1 MFINEDFENNIELLI
16 IGDQNVGK
24 SNFIFRFTENKF
36 SESHQATIGMDVKVK
51 NITIDNKVYKI
62 QIFDTSGQE
71 VYKSISRNYYLRVQ
85 GILLMF
91 DLTNK
96 YTFQNLENW
105 IKEIYNIRDKVPLII
120 IGNKCD
126 LEKQIEVNDD
136 VVKKFG
142 EKINASYY
150 KTSAKNGKNIDK
162 AIVNFVKQIIDLD
175 ITNKDKTYIL
185 DGSSIINEKKKCCH
199 KNL

>member
-91 DLTNK
+91 DLTNRFS
-96 YTFQNLENW
+96 FQNLENW
-105 IKEIYNIRDKVPLII
+105 IKEIYNVRDKVPFMI

-185 DGSSIINEKKKCCH
+185 DGSSIINEKKKCCG
-199 KNL
+199 KNS

>member
-185 DGSSIINEKKKCCH
+185 DGSSIIKEKKECCS
-199 KNL
+199 K

>member
-1 MFINEDFENNIELLI
+1 MFINEDFENIIELLL

-36 SESHQATIGMDVKVK
+36 SESHQATIGIDVKVK
-51 NITIDNKVYKI
+51 NITIDNKVYKV
-62 QIFDTSGQE
+62 QIIDTSGQE
-71 VYKSISRNYYLRVQ
+71 AYKSISRNYYLKVQ

-96 YTFQNLENW
+96 FSFQNLENW
-105 IKEIYNIRDKVPLII
+105 IKEIYNIRDKVPFMI

-126 LEKQIEVNDD
+126 LENNIEVNDD
-136 VVKKFG
+136 EVIQFG
-142 EKINASYY
+142 NKNDASYY
-150 KTSAKNGKNIDK
+150 KTSAKNGKNVDN
-162 AIVNFVKQIIDLD
+162 AIINFVKQIIDLD

>member
-1 MFINEDFENNIELLI
+1 MYINEDFENIIELLI

-175 ITNKDKTYIL
+175 ITNKDKTYVL
-185 DGSSIINEKKKCCH
+185 DGSSIINEEKKCCV
-199 KNL
+199 KK

>member
-1 MFINEDFENNIELLI
+1 MYINEDFENIIELLI

-36 SESHQATIGMDVKVK
+36 NESHQVTIGMDVKVK
-51 NITIDNKVYKI
+51 NITIDNKVYKV

-71 VYKSISRNYYLRVQ
+71 AFKSISRNYYLRAQ

-96 YTFQNLENW
+96 YTFQNLEKW
-105 IKEIYNIRDKVPLII
+105 IKEIYNVRDKIPLII
-120 IGNKCD
+120 IGNKSD
-126 LEKQIEVNDD
+126 LENKIEVKDD
-136 VVKKFG
+136 EVIQFG
-142 EKINASYY
+142 NKINASYY
-150 KTSAKNGKNIDK
+150 KTSAKNGKNIDNSV
-162 AIVNFVKQIIDLD
+162 INFVKQIIDLD

-185 DGSSIINEKKKCCH
+185 DGSSFINEEKRCCS
-199 KNL
+199 KNS

>member
-36 SESHQATIGMDVKVK
+36 NESHQVTIGMDVKVK

-71 VYKSISRNYYLRVQ
+71 AFKSISRNYYLRAQ

-96 YTFQNLENW
+96 YTFQNLEKW
-105 IKEIYNIRDKVPLII
+105 IKEIYNVRDKIPLII
-120 IGNKCD
+120 IGNKSD
-126 LEKQIEVNDD
+126 LENKIEVKDD
-136 VVKKFG
+136 EVIQFG
-142 EKINASYY
+142 NKINASYY
-150 KTSAKNGKNIDK
+150 KTSAKNGKNIDNSV
-162 AIVNFVKQIIDLD
+162 INFVKQIIDLD

>member
-175 ITNKDKTYIL
+175 ITNKDKTYVL
-185 DGSSIINEKKKCCH
+185 DGSSIIKEKKERQRME
-199 KNL
+199 

>member
-1 MFINEDFENNIELLI
+1 MFINEDFENIIELLL

-36 SESHQATIGMDVKVK
+36 SESHQATIGIDVKVK
-51 NITIDNKVYKI
+51 NITIDNKVYKV

-71 VYKSISRNYYLRVQ
+71 AYKSISRNYYLKVQ

-96 YTFQNLENW
+96 FSFQNLENW
-105 IKEIYNIRDKVPLII
+105 IKEIYNIRDKVPFMI

-126 LEKQIEVNDD
+126 LENNIEVNDD
-136 VVKKFG
+136 EVIQFG
-142 EKINASYY
+142 NKNDASYY
-150 KTSAKNGKNIDK
+150 KTSAKNGKNVDN
-162 AIVNFVKQIIDLD
+162 AIINFVKQIIDLD

-185 DGSSIINEKKKCCH
+185 DGSSIINEKKKCCS

>member
-1 MFINEDFENNIELLI
+1 MFINEDFENIIELLL

-36 SESHQATIGMDVKVK
+36 SESHQATIGIDVKVK
-51 NITIDNKVYKI
+51 NITIDNKVYKV

-71 VYKSISRNYYLRVQ
+71 AYKSISRNYYLKVQ

-96 YTFQNLENW
+96 FSFQNLENW
-105 IKEIYNIRDKVPLII
+105 IKEIYNIRDKVPFMI

-126 LEKQIEVNDD
+126 LENKIEVNDD
-136 VVKKFG
+136 EVIQFG
-142 EKINASYY
+142 NKNDASYY
-150 KTSAKNGKNIDK
+150 KTSAKNGKNVDN
-162 AIVNFVKQIIDLD
+162 AIINFVKQIIDLD

-185 DGSSIINEKKKCCH
+185 DGSSIIKEKKKCCH

>member
-1 MFINEDFENNIELLI
+1 MYINEDFENIIELLL

-36 SESHQATIGMDVKVK
+36 SESHQATIGIDVKVK
-51 NITIDNKVYKI
+51 NITIDNKVYKV

-71 VYKSISRNYYLRVQ
+71 AYKSISRNYYLRAQ

-105 IKEIYNIRDKVPLII
+105 IKEIYNIRDKVPFMI

-126 LEKQIEVNDD
+126 LENKIEVNDD
-136 VVKKFG
+136 EVIQFG
-142 EKINASYY
+142 NKNDASYY
-150 KTSAKNGKNIDK
+150 KTSAKNGKNVDN
-162 AIVNFVKQIIDLD
+162 AIINFVKQIIDLD

-185 DGSSIINEKKKCCH
+185 DGSSIINEKKKCCR

>member
-96 YTFQNLENW
+96 YTFQNKEKWIKDIYNVRDKIPFIITGNKSDLEN
-105 IKEIYNIRDKVPLII
+105 KLKLM
-120 IGNKCD
+120 K
-126 LEKQIEVNDD
+126 L
-136 VVKKFG
+136 
-142 EKINASYY
+142 
-150 KTSAKNGKNIDK
+150 
-162 AIVNFVKQIIDLD
+162 
-175 ITNKDKTYIL
+175 
-185 DGSSIINEKKKCCH
+185 
-199 KNL
+199 

>member
-1 MFINEDFENNIELLI
+1 MFINEDFENIIELLL

-36 SESHQATIGMDVKVK
+36 SESHQATIGIDVKVK
-51 NITIDNKVYKI
+51 NITIDNKVYKV

-71 VYKSISRNYYLRVQ
+71 AYKSISRNYYLKVQ

-96 YTFQNLENW
+96 FSFQNLENW
-105 IKEIYNIRDKVPLII
+105 IKEIYNIRDKVPFMI

-126 LEKQIEVNDD
+126 LENNIEVNDD
-136 VVKKFG
+136 EVIQFG
-142 EKINASYY
+142 NKNDASYY
-150 KTSAKNGKNIDK
+150 KTSAKNGKNVDN
-162 AIVNFVKQIIDLD
+162 AIINFVKQIIDLD

>member
-1 MFINEDFENNIELLI
+1 MFINEDFENIIELLL

-71 VYKSISRNYYLRVQ
+71 TYKSISRNYYLRAQ

-175 ITNKDKTYIL
+175 ITNKDKTYVL
-185 DGSSIINEKKKCCH
+185 DGSSIIKEKKECCS
-199 KNL
+199 KKI

>member
-185 DGSSIINEKKKCCH
+185 DGSSIINEKKKCCS

>member
-1 MFINEDFENNIELLI
+1 MFINEDFENIIELLL

-36 SESHQATIGMDVKVK
+36 SESHQATIGIDVKVK
-51 NITIDNKVYKI
+51 NITIDNKVYKV

-71 VYKSISRNYYLRVQ
+71 AYKSISRNYYLKVQ

-96 YTFQNLENW
+96 FSFQNLENW
-105 IKEIYNIRDKVPLII
+105 IKEIYNIRDKVPFMI

-126 LEKQIEVNDD
+126 LENKIEVNDD
-136 VVKKFG
+136 EVIQFG
-142 EKINASYY
+142 NKNDASYY
-150 KTSAKNGKNIDK
+150 KTSAKNGKN
-162 AIVNFVKQIIDLD
+162 VVV
-175 ITNKDKTYIL
+175 KTY
-185 DGSSIINEKKKCCH
+185 
-199 KNL
+199 NLFKIRFVDIFDFNSKYHNF

>member
-1 MFINEDFENNIELLI
+1 MYINEDFENIIELLI

-36 SESHQATIGMDVKVK
+36 SESHQATIGIDVKVK

-71 VYKSISRNYYLRVQ
+71 TYKSISRNYYLRAQ

-96 YTFQNLENW
+96 YTFQNLEKW
-105 IKEIYNIRDKVPLII
+105 IKEIYNVRDKIPLII
-120 IGNKCD
+120 IGNKSD
-126 LEKQIEVNDD
+126 LENKIEVKDD
-136 VVKKFG
+136 EVIQFG
-142 EKINASYY
+142 NKINASYY
-150 KTSAKNGKNIDK
+150 KTSAKNGKNIDNSV
-162 AIVNFVKQIIDLD
+162 INFVKQIIDLD

-185 DGSSIINEKKKCCH
+185 DGSSIIKEEKKCCV
-199 KNL
+199 KKE

>member
-1 MFINEDFENNIELLI
+1 MFINEDFENIIELLL

-36 SESHQATIGMDVKVK
+36 NESHQVTIGMDVKVK
-51 NITIDNKVYKI
+51 NITIDNKVYKV

-71 VYKSISRNYYLRVQ
+71 AYKSISRNYYLKVQ

-96 YTFQNLENW
+96 FSFQNLENW
-105 IKEIYNIRDKVPLII
+105 IKEIYNIRDKVPFMI

-126 LEKQIEVNDD
+126 LENNIEVNDD
-136 VVKKFG
+136 EVIQFG
-142 EKINASYY
+142 NKNDASYY
-150 KTSAKNGKNIDK
+150 KTSAKNGKNVDN
-162 AIVNFVKQIIDLD
+162 AIINFVKQIIDLD

-185 DGSSIINEKKKCCH
+185 DGSSIIKEEKKCCV
-199 KNL
+199 KKE

>member
-1 MFINEDFENNIELLI
+1 MFINEDFENIIELLL

-36 SESHQATIGMDVKVK
+36 SESHQATIGIDVKVK
-51 NITIDNKVYKI
+51 NITIDNKVYKV

-71 VYKSISRNYYLRVQ
+71 AYKSISRNYYLKVQ

-136 VVKKFG
+136 EVIQFG
-142 EKINASYY
+142 NKNDASYY
-150 KTSAKNGKNIDK
+150 KTSAKNGKNVDN
-162 AIVNFVKQIIDLD
+162 AIINFVKQIIDLD

>member
-1 MFINEDFENNIELLI
+1 MFINEDFENIIELLL

-36 SESHQATIGMDVKVK
+36 SESHQATIGIDVKVK
-51 NITIDNKVYKI
+51 NITIDNKVYKV

-71 VYKSISRNYYLRVQ
+71 AYKSISRNYYLKVQ

-96 YTFQNLENW
+96 FSFQNLENW
-105 IKEIYNIRDKVPLII
+105 IKEIYNIRDKVPFMI

-126 LEKQIEVNDD
+126 LENKIEVNDD
-136 VVKKFG
+136 EVIQFG
-142 EKINASYY
+142 NKNDASYY
-150 KTSAKNGKNIDK
+150 KTSAKNGKNVDN
-162 AIVNFVKQIIDLD
+162 AIINFVKQIIDLD

-185 DGSSIINEKKKCCH
+185 DGSSIINEKKKCCR

>member
-36 SESHQATIGMDVKVK
+36 SESHQATIGIDVKVK
-51 NITIDNKVYKI
+51 NIKIEHKVYKV

-71 VYKSISRNYYLRVQ
+71 AYKSISRNYYLKVQ

-91 DLTNK
+91 DLTNRFS
-96 YTFQNLENW
+96 FQNLENW
-105 IKEIYNIRDKVPLII
+105 IKEIYNVRDKVPFMI

-126 LEKQIEVNDD
+126 LENKIEVNDD
-136 VVKKFG
+136 EVLQFG
-142 EKINASYY
+142 NKNNARYY
-150 KTSAKNGKNIDK
+150 KTSAKTGKNIDN
-162 AIVNFVKQIIDLD
+162 AIINFVEQIIDLD

-185 DGSSIINEKKKCCH
+185 DGSSIINEKKKCCG
-199 KNL
+199 KNS

>member
-1 MFINEDFENNIELLI
+1 MFINEDFENIIELLL

-36 SESHQATIGMDVKVK
+36 SESHQATIGIDVKVK
-51 NITIDNKVYKI
+51 NITIDNKVYKV

-71 VYKSISRNYYLRVQ
+71 AYKSISRNYYLKVQ

-91 DLTNK
+91 DLTNRFS
-96 YTFQNLENW
+96 FQNLENW
-105 IKEIYNIRDKVPLII
+105 IKEIYNVRDKVPFMI

-126 LEKQIEVNDD
+126 LENKIEVNDD
-136 VVKKFG
+136 EVLQFG
-142 EKINASYY
+142 NKNNARYY
-150 KTSAKNGKNIDK
+150 KTSAKTGKNIDN
-162 AIVNFVKQIIDLD
+162 AIINFVEQIIDLD

-185 DGSSIINEKKKCCH
+185 DGSSIINEKKKCCG
-199 KNL
+199 KNS

>member
-36 SESHQATIGMDVKVK
+36 SESHQATIGIDVKVK
-51 NITIDNKVYKI
+51 NITIDNKVYKV

-71 VYKSISRNYYLRVQ
+71 AYKSISRNYYLRVQ

-105 IKEIYNIRDKVPLII
+105 IKGIYNIRDKVPLII

-126 LEKQIEVNDD
+126 LEQQIEVNDD

-185 DGSSIINEKKKCCH
+185 DGSSIIKEKKECCS
-199 KNL
+199 K

>member
-91 DLTNK
+91 DLTNRFS
-96 YTFQNLENW
+96 FQNLENW
-105 IKEIYNIRDKVPLII
+105 IKEIYNVRDKVPLII

-185 DGSSIINEKKKCCH
+185 DGSSIINEKKKCCG
-199 KNL
+199 KNS